1 MTTTAD
7 RVDIENVDFYGED
20 QFAVYEWLQSA
31 APVYYYEPLDTF
43 IVSKYE
49 DVRHVSRTPS
59 VFSNT
64 GALTLNMIRLARSG
78 AGKSL
83 EQFFDASG
91 EMVITIDPPRHH
103 EMKRTLTPAFNP
115 RAVRSL
121 ESAIAEMVTSLVDQ
135 IEPGVPIEFVQ
146 AVAAKLPVYVAARV
160 LGLTDVDLGE
170 VGRWVSA
177 LEALTRVETFDELLA
192 AAGQFATMNDYM
204 QSELQRKRT
213 SPGDDLMSIMLRTE
227 LNGQPLNEAQMLSHL
242 STLISN
248 GGTTR
253 VLLASAVELLAR
265 HPGERELIVTD
276 PGQVDHAIEEV
287 LRVAPPARGFARL
300 VLQDTEIRGQQIR
313 AGQHVYILY
322 SAANRDPDVFTDP
335 HRFDIRRAQERM
347 HLSFGYGTHSCL
359 GATLVRMEASLFLRE
374 LLRRYPQ
381 MEIAEEPVRQRHVQI
396 NGWQRLVVSF
406 DG

>member
-1 MTTTAD
+1 
-7 RVDIENVDFYGED
+7 
-20 QFAVYEWLQSA
+20 
-31 APVYYYEPLDTF
+31 
-43 IVSKYE
+43 
-49 DVRHVSRTPS
+49 
-59 VFSNT
+59 
-64 GALTLNMIRLARSG
+64 
-78 AGKSL
+78 
-83 EQFFDASG
+83 
-91 EMVITIDPPRHH
+91 
-103 EMKRTLTPAFNP
+103 
-115 RAVRSL
+115 
-121 ESAIAEMVTSLVDQ
+121 
-135 IEPGVPIEFVQ
+135 
-146 AVAAKLPVYVAARV
+146 V

>member
-7 RVDIENVDFYGED
+7 GVNIEDFDFYDES
-20 QFAVYEWLQSA
+20 QFDVYARLQRE

-43 IVSKYE
+43 VVSKYE
-49 DVRHVSRTPS
+49 DVRHISRTPE

-64 GALTLNMIRLARSG
+64 GALTLNMIRIERSG

-91 EMVITIDPPRHH
+91 EMVITLDPPRHR

-115 RAVRSL
+115 RAVHSL
-121 ESAIAEMVTSLVDQ
+121 EPAIAEMAASLVDQ

-146 AVAAKLPVYVAARV
+146 AIAAKLPVYVAARV
-160 LGLTDVDLGE
+160 LGLEDVNLDDI
-170 VGRWVSA
+170 GRWVNA
-177 LEALTRVETFDELLA
+177 LEALTCVETFDELVA

-204 QSELQRKRT
+204 LSELRHKRV

-227 LNGQPLNEAQMLSHL
+227 LDGQPLTETQMLSHL

-253 VLLASAVELLAR
+253 VLLASAVGLLAQ
-265 HPGERELIVTD
+265 HPRQRGWIAED
-276 PGQVDHAIEEV
+276 PEKVEHAIEEV

-300 VLQDTEIRGQQIR
+300 ALQDVEIRGQQIH
-313 AGQHVYILY
+313 AGQYVYMLY
-322 SAANRDPDVFTDP
+322 SAANRDPEVFADA
-335 HRFDIRRAQERM
+335 HRFDITRAQERM

-359 GATLVRMEASLFLRE
+359 GAALVRMETNLFLRE
-374 LLRRYPQ
+374 LLRRYPR
-381 MEIAEEPVRQRHVQI
+381 MEIVEEPVRQRHVQL
-396 NGWQRLVVSF
+396 NGWQRLLMSF
-406 DG
+406 DT